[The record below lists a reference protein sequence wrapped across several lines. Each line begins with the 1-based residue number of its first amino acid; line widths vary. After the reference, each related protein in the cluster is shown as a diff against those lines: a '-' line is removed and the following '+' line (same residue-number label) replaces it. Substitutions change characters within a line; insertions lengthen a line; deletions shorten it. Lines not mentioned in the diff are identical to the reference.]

1 MAAGKSATGGN
12 GNAVLKVEDFVPDQ
26 EPEGGSALLVESAI
40 YSAKAKY
47 KDPQTGKM
55 ESYPVEGYLIDAR
68 PMNSQKF
75 KDQPSGGNFLGFVI
89 QLTKPCAVPK
99 ASGLDA
105 TDPANLKIMPVGAE
119 VILSAGE
126 GSKLLQLE
134 KYVGRAR
141 VPKLRIKPVNEI
153 KVAGGAHTM
162 IEWKIIDLGDAE
174 RSQVASSDGLLAR
187 LGDVVVQPALGG
199 ESAVPRL
206 GN

>member
-12 GNAVLKVEDFVPDQ
+12 GNQGLKVEDFVPDQ
-26 EPEGGSALLVESAI
+26 EPEGGNALLVESAI

-47 KDPQTGKM
+47 RDPNTGKM

-68 PMNSQKF
+68 PMLSQKF
-75 KDQPSGGNFLGFVI
+75 KDQPSGGNFLGFVV

-99 ASGLDA
+99 ASGLDTA
-105 TDPANLKIMPVGAE
+105 DPGNLKIMGVGSE

-141 VPKLRIKPVNEI
+141 VPKLRVKPVNEI

-162 IEWKIIDLGDAE
+162 IEWKIIDLGDEDRAK
-174 RSQVASSDGLLAR
+174 VASGDGLLAR
-187 LGDVVVQPALGG
+187 LGDVVVHALGG
-199 ESAVPRL
+199 ETDAPRL

>member
-12 GNAVLKVEDFVPDQ
+12 GNQGLKVEDFVPDQ
-26 EPEGGSALLVESAI
+26 EPEGGNALLVESAI

-47 KDPQTGKM
+47 RDPNTGKM
-55 ESYPVEGYLIDAR
+55 ESYPVEGYLVDAR
-68 PMNSQKF
+68 PMMSQKF
-75 KDQPSGGNFLGFVI
+75 KDQPSGGNFLGFVV

-105 TDPANLKIMPVGAE
+105 TDPGNLKIMGVGSE

-141 VPKLRIKPVNEI
+141 VAKLRIKPVNEI

-162 IEWKIIDLGDAE
+162 IEWKIIDLGDEDRAK
-174 RSQVASSDGLLAR
+174 VASGDGLLAR
-187 LGDVVVQPALGG
+187 LGDVVVHALGG
-199 ESAVPRL
+199 ETDAPRL

>member
-12 GNAVLKVEDFVPDQ
+12 GNQGLKVEDFVPDQ
-26 EPEGGSALLVESAI
+26 EPEGGNALLVESAI

-47 KDPQTGKM
+47 RDPNTGKM

-68 PMNSQKF
+68 PMLSQKF
-75 KDQPSGGNFLGFVI
+75 KDQPSGGNFLGFVF

-99 ASGLDA
+99 ASGLDTA
-105 TDPANLKIMPVGAE
+105 DPGNLKIMGVGSE

-141 VPKLRIKPVNEI
+141 VPKLRVKPVNEI

-162 IEWKIIDLGDAE
+162 IEWKIIDLGDEDRAKVT
-174 RSQVASSDGLLAR
+174 SGDGLLAR
-187 LGDVVVQPALGG
+187 LGDVVVHALGG
-199 ESAVPRL
+199 ETDAPRL

>member
-12 GNAVLKVEDFVPDQ
+12 GNQGLKVEDFVPDQ
-26 EPEGGSALLVESAI
+26 EPEGGNALLVESAI

-47 KDPQTGKM
+47 RDPNTGKM
-55 ESYPVEGYLIDAR
+55 ESYPVEGYLVDAR
-68 PMNSQKF
+68 PMMSQKF
-75 KDQPSGGNFLGFVI
+75 KDQPSGGNFLGFVV

-99 ASGLDA
+99 ASGLDTA
-105 TDPANLKIMPVGAE
+105 DPGNLKIMGVGSE

-141 VPKLRIKPVNEI
+141 VAKLRIKPVNEI

-162 IEWKIIDLGDAE
+162 IEWKIIDLGDEDRAKVT
-174 RSQVASSDGLLAR
+174 SGDGLLAR
-187 LGDVVVQPALGG
+187 LGDVVVHALGG
-199 ESAVPRL
+199 ETDAPRL